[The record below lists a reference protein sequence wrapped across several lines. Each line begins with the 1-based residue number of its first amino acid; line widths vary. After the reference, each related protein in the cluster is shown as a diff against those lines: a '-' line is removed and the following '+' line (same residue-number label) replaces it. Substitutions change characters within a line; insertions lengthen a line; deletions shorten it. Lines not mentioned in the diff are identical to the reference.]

1 MSAQAMVVDDDGA
14 TVELLRMVLELEGYE
29 VVAATATDALERVR
43 TQRPDVVLLDVMM
56 PEKDGLE
63 VLREIRADG
72 QGEYTPVVLVSAL
85 SRNVDVWS
93 GWMAGA
99 DAYVTKPLDVDM
111 LLKEIDR
118 VRGGSTQVA

>member
-1 MSAQAMVVDDDGA
+1 
-14 TVELLRMVLELEGYE
+14 
-29 VVAATATDALERVR
+29 
-43 TQRPDVVLLDVMM
+43 MM

>member
-1 MSAQAMVVDDDGA
+1 MGRRAMVVDDDQA
-14 TVELLRMVLELEGYE
+14 TVELLRMVLELEGYD
-29 VVAATATDALERVR
+29 VMSAAAADAVDWVR
-43 TQRPDVVLLDVMM
+43 SQRPDVVLLDVMM

-63 VLREIRADG
+63 VLREIRAAPEG
-72 QGEYTPVVLVSAL
+72 GRTPVVLVSAL

-111 LLKEIDR
+111 LLTEIDR
-118 VRGGSTQVA
+118 VRNGDSSAA